1 VYYILLPKYFYPNIF
16 IKKYTCLKTKVGD
29 YRKMVERSEDKT
41 ADEFDEQVLKV
52 RNLLIEFLNKVA
64 DYQDTRKQFDFG
76 MSRLK
81 ALTAFKEEREYTMT
95 ELSRNAYVSMPTMT
109 DMVDTLV
116 EEGIAERRR
125 DDQDRRVVKVC
136 LTEKGKEMRRQF
148 MERRRKELENVFG
161 RLSLNDRKELLGSM
175 ERACTILRKVQVP
188 D

>member
-1 VYYILLPKYFYPNIF
+1 MKEMADPREE
-16 IKKYTCLKTKVGD
+16 KTV
-29 YRKMVERSEDKT
+29 
-41 ADEFDEQVLKV
+41 DEFGEQVLKV
-52 RNLLIEFLNKVA
+52 RNLLIEFLHKVA

-76 MSRLK
+76 ISKLK
-81 ALTAFKEEREYTMT
+81 ALTAFKEEKEYTMT

-125 DDQDRRVVKVC
+125 DTRDRRVVKVA
-136 LTEKGKEMRRQF
+136 LTEKGNNMRKIF
-148 MERRRKELENVFG
+148 MERRRKEVEDVFG
-161 RLSLNDRKELLGSM
+161 RLSLDDRKELLGSM